1 MDYTKMYQS
10 LKEKVDSLSLKE
22 DEKKRIMSEE
32 ELFASRGWEEYIAL
46 ALDIINRVDKF
57 PLLEDTVGGT
67 VFNSLFV
74 YYAKNIRKHRFYG
87 KSFEEFSKSNL
98 MLRINALGPGVFI
111 INDRLKEVARCV
123 NLPLKSSSFFY
134 DEFCLEN
141 IPESAYMG
149 KGVVVSKAPL
159 DGERELFARWE
170 SLEKKESSRYFII
183 DIMCYKAL

>member
-10 LKEKVDSLSLKE
+10 FKEKVDALSLKE
-22 DEKKRIMSEE
+22 DEKKRIKDEE
-32 ELFASRGWEEYIAL
+32 ELFALRGWEEYIAL

-87 KSFEEFSKSNL
+87 KSFEEFSESNL
-98 MLRINALGPGVFI
+98 MLRLNALGPGVFI

-123 NLPLKSSSFFY
+123 DLPLKSSSFSY
-134 DEFCLEN
+134 EKFCLED
-141 IPESAYMG
+141 IPERAYMAER
-149 KGVVVSKAPL
+149 VVVSKAPL
-159 DGERELFARWE
+159 DGERELFATWK
-170 SLEKKESSRYFII
+170 SLERKESARYFII